1 MFSKCAR
8 DVFWNQ
14 GRFQGWLEIKAV
26 FKIFQNPPLISTGDQ
41 NQLINSGIWF
51 KKSKEAVNMINLQ
64 FDHNKLTY
72 KNCLQFLGLVIV
84 IQIKAMNWS
93 EYGGTTFP
101 SKKCRLF
108 HSQVTTQNTH
118 HEDREILKR
127 NQGLEQIYKHE
138 SRGTTLNWF

>member
-1 MFSKCAR
+1 
-8 DVFWNQ
+8 
-14 GRFQGWLEIKAV
+14 
-26 FKIFQNPPLISTGDQ
+26 
-41 NQLINSGIWF
+41 
-51 KKSKEAVNMINLQ
+51 MINLQ
-64 FDHNKLTY
+64 FDQNKLTY

-101 SKKCRLF
+101 SKKRRLF

-138 SRGTTLNWF
+138 SRGTTLTWF